1 MNKRNGLLTG
11 FKLPVDVEFCGVLN
25 RKKSLHTGLLL
36 FFIRQNVPV
45 NRIPGA

>member
-25 RKKSLHTGLLL
+25 RKKKFAYWPSIA
-36 FFIRQNVPV
+36 FYQ
-45 NRIPGA
+45 AK